1 MRFPECHFDVK
12 MRLTQRHLDVKMKL
26 PEHAKMIG
34 FLSTILALVVF
45 VSFLWLVNTENV
57 LSQTC
62 RIPKPNFTNE
72 IPVNPSRT
80 ASNCEDVNIG
90 YFAWRAFVA
99 LNSPT
104 EGKIG
109 DAANTPRVWEQ
120 YQFPEQVFKPERTG
134 TNPLSHTLRFTEFGS
149 KFGSKKSTSEFTQ
162 LALNLIQQ
170 AGGDGLEEFSTLLLG
185 LKPLVDRRG
194 NYILNEVRMNPVEA
208 KQILSQ
214 GWDSVEGLG
223 SFANFCK
230 SFQLMCSARNPGGT
244 YPPQNSNG
252 KICNNN
258 VPCLVEG
265 GNDSVGTMEIKAAW
279 MVLPDSDTP
288 LPPDLE
294 PSSLPDPAEYY
305 TTTRVLSVE
314 TPDSNEGA
322 KHRVVEVPVAL
333 VGFHIL
339 QKTSQQ
345 GWIWSTFEHID
356 NAPDDRDLPTTK
368 HYNLYDPDCRGDCA
382 VNTPLATEPYLW
394 QLDFPHAA
402 TENNGTV
409 EAQTPSQITRLVPI
423 QNAAKLLNDEWQPA
437 LPSFWKNYRLIGV
450 QWLRNSYIPYNVT
463 LREVLPKKE
472 NLANVTLEPYVQKE
486 ASGSSC
492 IACHTLAKLPLP
504 GPVSFPA
511 DFSFLMRHAKE
522 SLPMPSK

>member
-1 MRFPECHFDVK
+1 MRLPERHFDVK
-12 MRLTQRHLDVKMKL
+12 MRLTQRHLDLKKKL
-26 PEHAKMIG
+26 PKPKKIIRV
-34 FLSTILALVVF
+34 LSTVLALVVLG
-45 VSFLWLVNTENV
+45 SFLWLVNTQNV

-62 RIPKPNFTNE
+62 RVPKANLSNE
-72 IPVNPSRT
+72 IPVNPSRN

-90 YFAWRAFVA
+90 YFAWRTFVA

-104 EGKIG
+104 EGNIG
-109 DAANTPRVWEQ
+109 AAANTPRVWEQ
-120 YQFPEQVFKPERTG
+120 YQFPEQVFKPERSVN
-134 TNPLSHTLRFTEFGS
+134 NPLSHTLRFTEFGS
-149 KFGSKKSTSEFTQ
+149 KFDSKKSNSEFTQ

-208 KQILSQ
+208 RQILSQ
-214 GWDSVEGLG
+214 GWDSAEGLG

-230 SFQLMCSARNPGGT
+230 SFQLMCSARKPGGT
-244 YPPQNSNG
+244 YPPQYSDG

-258 VPCLVEG
+258 VPCLVEE
-265 GNDSVGTMEIKAAW
+265 GNDSVGAMEIKAAW
-279 MVLPDSDTP
+279 MVLPDSDAP
-288 LPPDLE
+288 LDLE
-294 PSSLPDPAEYY
+294 TSSLPDPAQYY
-305 TTTRVLSVE
+305 TTRRVLSVE
-314 TPDSNEGA
+314 TPDTNEGA
-322 KHRVVEVPVAL
+322 RSRVVEVPVAL

-356 NAPDDRDLPTTK
+356 NVPDDLDMPGNK
-368 HYNLYDPDCRGDCA
+368 HYNLYDPDCTGDCE

-402 TENNGTV
+402 TAKNGTV
-409 EAQTPSQITRLVPI
+409 EAQTPSQITRLVPV
-423 QNAAKLLNDEWQPA
+423 QKGAKLLNDEWQSA

-450 QWLRNSYIPYNVT
+450 QWLRNPYIPYNVT

-472 NLANVTLEPYVQKE
+472 NLANVTLEPYVQKK

-504 GPVSFPA
+504 GPISFPA

-522 SLPMPSK
+522 SLP